1 MNQIISCVD
10 NACTMRQAPRALT
23 KSLEKMSVYLCENTS
38 HSAYAKAIITGFFQS
53 VGRNVTEETSLLS
66 VKNEIH
72 GVFDAYGPV
81 LLPYANT
88 LNLQLRDFSFGEYE
102 YFLN

>member
-88 LNLQLRDFSFGEYE
+88 LNLQ
-102 YFLN
+102 